1 MLYTLERCGVAQLV
15 EQLTV
20 NQPVAGSSPAAAA
33 TFIGSRIM
41 SKKTICV
48 SGGFD
53 PVHVG
58 HLRMM
63 QEAAQYGDVVAIVN
77 SDEWLMRKKGYI
89 FMPFKERCEIIEGFG
104 CVAAT
109 SYVDDADNSVC
120 EALRRLKPDYFA
132 NGGDRKTDNTPEMEV
147 CDEVGIELL
156 WNVGGGKIQSSSTL
170 VNDAGMVMDPPEDDL
185 EGHLVPSR
193 VDIISSGD
201 IPKKSD
207 Y

>member
-1 MLYTLERCGVAQLV
+1 
-15 EQLTV
+15 
-20 NQPVAGSSPAAAA
+20 
-33 TFIGSRIM
+33 M

-63 QEAAQYGDVVAIVN
+63 EEAAQYGDVVAIVN
-77 SDEWLMRKKGYI
+77 SDKWLMRKKGYI
-89 FMPFKERCEIIEGFG
+89 FMPFKERCAIIQGFS
-104 CVAAT
+104 CVAET
-109 SYVDDADNSVC
+109 SFVEDSDDTVC

-147 CDEVGIELL
+147 CSDLGIELL
-156 WNVGGGKIQSSSTL
+156 WSVGGGKIQSSSTL
-170 VNDAGMVMDPPEDDL
+170 VNDAGMTPSTGVINEDGIDIT
-185 EGHLVPSR
+185 PSR
-193 VDIISSGD
+193 IDVISSGD